1 MKFLRSSTEK
11 DKADISVHLFNGAI
25 SMAGVSVT
33 VIALFR
39 VLKMN
44 TYTYADEILSVNLFV
59 LLISAFLAYT
69 SLRQGRN
76 KTLELIADILFFM
89 GMCIMMIVGIIIV
102 YTSY

>member
-1 MKFLRSSTEK
+1 MEK

-76 KTLELIADILFFM
+76 KILELIADILFFL
-89 GMCIMMIVGIIIV
+89 GMIIMMIVGIIIV

>member
-1 MKFLRSSTEK
+1 MKFLRSSMEK

-76 KTLELIADILFFM
+76 KILELIADILFFL
-89 GMCIMMIVGIIIV
+89 GMIIMMIVGIIIV

>member
-1 MKFLRSSTEK
+1 MKFIQDKRVKE
-11 DKADISVHLFNGAI
+11 KADISVHLFNGAI

-44 TYTYADEILSVNLFV
+44 AYTYADEILSFNLIV
-59 LLISAFLAYT
+59 LLAAAFLAYS

-76 KTLELIADILFFM
+76 KRLELFADILFFM
-89 GMCIMMIVGIIIV
+89 GMCIMLVVGFIIV

>member
-1 MKFLRSSTEK
+1 MKFRSPSQK
-11 DKADISVHLFNGAI
+11 DKAEISSHIFTGAI

-44 TYTYADEILSVNLFV
+44 TYTYADEILSFNLFI
-59 LLISAFLAYT
+59 LLTSAFLAYT

-76 KTLELIADILFFM
+76 KKLELVADILFFL
-89 GMCIMMIVGIIIV
+89 GMILMLIVGIIIV

>member
-1 MKFLRSSTEK
+1 MKFIRDKATQE
-11 DKADISVHLFNGAI
+11 KADISVHVFNGAI

-44 TYTYADEILSVNLFV
+44 TYTYADEILSFNLII
-59 LLISAFLAYT
+59 LLASAFFAYS
-69 SLRQGRN
+69 SLRQGRSN
-76 KTLELIADILFFM
+76 RLELFADILFFL
-89 GMCIMMIVGIIIV
+89 GMCIMLVVGFIIV

>member
-1 MKFLRSSTEK
+1 MKLIRSALDK

-39 VLKMN
+39 VLNIN
-44 TYTYADEILSVNLFV
+44 TYTYADEILSFNLFI

-76 KTLELIADILFFM
+76 KKLELIADILFFM

>member
-1 MKFLRSSTEK
+1 MKFLRSSAEK

-89 GMCIMMIVGIIIV
+89 GMCIMMIVGLIIV

>member
-1 MKFLRSSTEK
+1 MKFLKTTGQK
-11 DKADISVHLFNGAI
+11 DKADISVHLFNGAM

-39 VLKMN
+39 VLN
-44 TYTYADEILSVNLFV
+44 VSAYTKADEILSFDLFI
-59 LLISAFLAYT
+59 LLIAAFFAYS

-76 KTLELIADILFFM
+76 KKLELIADILFFM
-89 GMCIMMIVGIIIV
+89 GMCIMMIVAIIIV